1 MTHSLWCSLLS
12 SPEDGVIGPLWYLVR
27 TSRTYVGFQESPDS
41 VLEYRGA
48 VLGDT
53 KMLMLPDILGLSL
66 TPYSRP
72 GLEFFP
78 IYRDMGLHEGSF
90 PLQATNEK
98 SNSPVF
104 EEFGSKHRRGNFF
117 GFFFFFPLCV
127 QVKHTE

>member
-12 SPEDGVIGPLWYLVR
+12 LLPGDGVIGPLWYLVR
-27 TSRTYVGFQESPDS
+27 TSRTCVGFKESPHS

-53 KMLMLPDILGLSL
+53 GMLMLPDILGLPL

-90 PLQATNEK
+90 PLQATNDVHK
-98 SNSPVF
+98 I
-104 EEFGSKHRRGNFF
+104 
-117 GFFFFFPLCV
+117 
-127 QVKHTE
+127 